1 MVQRDHMRV
10 RTIPA
15 MFNES
20 VVRYADR
27 RCQWFKTSPTTT
39 DSLTYADV
47 GMIVKDLSGGL
58 MSLGLKKQDRAAIMS
73 YNCPQWL
80 WSDLAIL
87 NSGGVTVTIYP
98 SLSAK
103 EMQYIINNSGSR
115 ILFVRDAFNIE
126 KVMECLEDMP
136 TLEYVI
142 LMDES
147 VPLPDH
153 PAFKYLSSVR
163 EAGKRYLFQN
173 PYAYE
178 KACADVQVWDWATI
192 IYTSGTMGDPK
203 GAIHTH
209 FTIMNAVQ
217 VDNANFA
224 YNGYMLTEE
233 DICLSFLPLSHSYER
248 QCGQFQ
254 SLNCGATI
262 AYAEKPQTV
271 VMDLQIFQPTI
282 FCSVPRIFERIYM
295 AIRDAA
301 SATPEGKAAF
311 EKAMEI
317 GLKVVDARS
326 DENGFVDMGFD
337 IDLMEGLPEDL
348 QEQYRWADQTVFSK
362 VRGLLGGNF
371 RVSFSA
377 SASLPANLWKAFA
390 AMGIR
395 ICEGYGLTET
405 MNAINFNNLKAVLPG
420 SIGPTTYTHE
430 QKIAEDGELLVR
442 GNNLFLGYFNNEE
455 ATKEAF
461 TEDGFFKTGDI
472 AIQVANGYYK
482 IVDRKKSIMVL
493 DTGKNVPRA
502 KLESKFATAHYVEQ
516 VCAVGDDRPF
526 VSAIVVPKF
535 EALLARL
542 QGQGITFD
550 ESQIVYEGE
559 GVERICVQVGDD
571 FTSHPEVRKL
581 IDQDIAEANEQL
593 EDYEKIKQY
602 HISNRRFLES
612 LDEITPTLKNKY
624 RNIIKNFNEEIDAL
638 YTK

>member
-10 RTIPA
+10 RTIPS

-20 VVRYADR
+20 VVKFGDR
-27 RCQWFKTSPTTT
+27 RCQWFKTSPDTT

-58 MSLGLKKQDRAAIMS
+58 MSLGLKKKDRAAIMS
-73 YNCPQWL
+73 YNCPQWT

-87 NSGGVTVTIYP
+87 NCGGVTVTIYP
-98 SLSAK
+98 SFSAN
-103 EMQYIINNSGSR
+103 EMVYIINNSESR
-115 ILFVRDAFNIE
+115 ILFVRDASNIE
-126 KVMECLEDMP
+126 KVLARFDEMP
-136 TLEYVI
+136 TLETVI

-153 PAFKYLSSVR
+153 PAFHYLSSIR
-163 EAGKRYLFQN
+163 EAGKRYLFKN

-178 KACADVQVWDWATI
+178 KAWNDIDLWDWSTI
-192 IYTSGTMGDPK
+192 IYTSGTMGNPK

-209 FTIMNAVQ
+209 FTIMHAVQ
-217 VDNANFA
+217 VDNNNFA
-224 YNGYMLTEE
+224 YNGYMLNEE
-233 DICLSFLPLSHSYER
+233 EVYLSFLPLSHSYER

-254 SLNCGATI
+254 ALNCGCTI

-271 VMDLQIFQPTI
+271 VADLQIYKPTC

-295 AIRDAA
+295 AIRDVA

-337 IDLMEGLPEDL
+337 VDLLEGLPEEL
-348 QEQYRWADQTVFSK
+348 QEQYRWADQAVFSK

-371 RVSFSA
+371 RISFSA

-405 MNAINFNNLKAVLPG
+405 MNAVNFNNIKAVLPG
-420 SIGPTTYTHE
+420 SIGPTIYGHE

-442 GNNLFLGYFNNEE
+442 GNNLFLGYFNDPK
-455 ATKEAF
+455 ATAEAF

-472 AIQVANGYYK
+472 AVQVANGYYR

-502 KLESKFATAHYVEQ
+502 KVESKFSTAHYIEQ
-516 VCAVGDDRPF
+516 ICAVGDDRRF
-526 VSAIVVPKF
+526 VSAVVVPKF
-535 EALLARL
+535 EALLAKL

-550 ESQIVYEGE
+550 ESQIVYEGA
-559 GVERICVQVGDD
+559 GVERLCVKVGDD
-571 FTSHPEVRKL
+571 FTSNEEVRRL
-581 IDQDIAEANEQL
+581 IAEDIAEANLQL
-593 EDYEKIKQY
+593 EDYEQIKKF

-612 LDEITPTLKNKY
+612 LDEITPTLKTKY
-624 RNIIKNFNEEIDAL
+624 RNIIKNFSAEIDAL
-638 YTK
+638 YK

>member
-224 YNGYMLTEE
+224 YNGYMFTEE

-271 VMDLQIFQPTI
+271 VGDLQIFQPTI

>member
-126 KVMECLEDMP
+126 KVMECLEDLP

-224 YNGYMLTEE
+224 YNGYMFTEE

>member
-224 YNGYMLTEE
+224 YNGYMFTEE

>member
-1 MVQRDHMRV
+1 MVQRDHMKV
-10 RTIPA
+10 RSIPE

-20 VVRYADR
+20 IVRYADR

-39 DSLTYADV
+39 DFLTYSDV
-47 GMIVKDLSGGL
+47 GMIVKDLCGGL
-58 MSLGLKKQDRAAIMS
+58 LSLGLKKQDRAAIMS

-80 WSDLAIL
+80 WADLAIL
-87 NSGGVTVTIYP
+87 TAGAVTVTIYP
-98 SLSAK
+98 SFSAN
-103 EMQYIINNSGSR
+103 EMEYIVNNSGSR
-115 ILFVRDAFNIE
+115 ILFVRDADTIE
-126 KVMECLEDMP
+126 KVLERLEEMP
-136 TLEYVI
+136 TLEKII
-142 LMDES
+142 LMDETVS
-147 VPLPDH
+147 LPDH
-153 PAFKYLSSVR
+153 PAFVYLSSVR
-163 EAGKRYLFQN
+163 EAGKRYLHKN
-173 PYAYE
+173 RYAYE
-178 KACADVQVWDWATI
+178 QACDNVKLWDWATI
-192 IYTSGTMGDPK
+192 IYTSGTTGDPK
-203 GAIHTH
+203 GAVHTH
-209 FTIMNAVQ
+209 HTIMNAVQ

-224 YNGYMLTEE
+224 HNGYMVTEE
-233 DICLSFLPLSHSYER
+233 DVFLSFLPLSHSYER
-248 QCGQFQ
+248 QCCQFQ
-254 SLNCGATI
+254 ALNCGATI

-271 VMDLQIFQPTI
+271 VGDLQIFKPTV

-295 AIRDAA
+295 AIRDVA

-311 EKAMEI
+311 EKAMDI

-337 IDLMEGLPEDL
+337 IDLLEGLPEDL
-348 QEQYRWADQTVFSK
+348 QEQYRWADQAVFSK

-377 SASLPANLWKAFA
+377 SASLSPNLWKAFA

-420 SIGPTTYTHE
+420 SVGPTTYTHE

-442 GNNLFLGYFNNEE
+442 GNNLFIGYFNNAK
-455 ATKEAF
+455 ATAEAF

-502 KLESKFATAHYVEQ
+502 KVESKFATAHYVEQ
-516 VCAVGDDRPF
+516 ICAVGDDRPF

-535 EALLARL
+535 EQILALLKSR
-542 QGQGITFD
+542 GINFD

-559 GVERICVQVGDD
+559 GVERVCVKVGED
-571 FTSHPEVRKL
+571 FTSHEEVRKL
-581 IDQDIAEANEQL
+581 IEQDIAEANKHL
-593 EDYEKIKQY
+593 EDYETIKKY

-612 LDEITPTLKNKY
+612 LDEVTPTLKIKY
-624 RNIIKNFNEEIDAL
+624 RNIIKNFSEEIAVI
-638 YTK
+638 YNK

>member
-142 LMDES
+142 LMDET

-224 YNGYMLTEE
+224 YNGYMFTEE

>member
-224 YNGYMLTEE
+224 YNGYMFTEE

-516 VCAVGDDRPF
+516 V
-526 VSAIVVPKF
+526 
-535 EALLARL
+535 
-542 QGQGITFD
+542 
-550 ESQIVYEGE
+550 
-559 GVERICVQVGDD
+559 
-571 FTSHPEVRKL
+571 
-581 IDQDIAEANEQL
+581 
-593 EDYEKIKQY
+593 
-602 HISNRRFLES
+602 
-612 LDEITPTLKNKY
+612 
-624 RNIIKNFNEEIDAL
+624 
-638 YTK
+638 

>member
-1 MVQRDHMRV
+1 MVQRDHMKI
-10 RTIPA
+10 RTIPE

-20 VVRYADR
+20 VTRYADR
-27 RCQWFKTSPTTT
+27 RCQWFKTSATTT

-47 GMIVKDLSGGL
+47 GMIVKDLCGGL
-58 MSLGLKKQDRAAIMS
+58 LAMGLNKQDRAAIMS

-80 WSDLAIL
+80 WADLAIL
-87 NSGGVTVTIYP
+87 NAGAVTVTIYP
-98 SLSAK
+98 SFSAH
-103 EMQYIINNSGSR
+103 EMEYIINNSESR
-115 ILFVRDAFNIE
+115 ILFVRDAFNVE
-126 KVMECLEDMP
+126 KVLERFDQMP
-136 TLEYVI
+136 TLETVI

-153 PAFKYLSSVR
+153 PAFRYLSSVR
-163 EAGKRYLFQN
+163 EAGKPYLHKN
-173 PYAYE
+173 RYAYE
-178 KACADVQVWDWATI
+178 QACDNVKVWDWSTI

-203 GAIHTH
+203 GAVHTH
-209 FTIMNAVQ
+209 YTIMNAVQ

-224 YNGYMLTEE
+224 YNGYMMTEE

-271 VMDLQIFQPTI
+271 VGDLQVFKPTV
-282 FCSVPRIFERIYM
+282 FCSVPRIFERVYM
-295 AIRDAA
+295 AIRDIA

-311 EKAMEI
+311 EKAMDI

-348 QEQYRWADQTVFSK
+348 QEQYRWADQAVFSK

-420 SIGPTTYTHE
+420 SIGPTTHTHE
-430 QKIAEDGELLVR
+430 QRIAEDGELLVR
-442 GNNLFLGYFNNEE
+442 GGNLFIGYFNNPE
-455 ATKEAF
+455 ATEEAF
-461 TEDGFFKTGDI
+461 TPDGFFHTGDV
-472 AIQVANGYYK
+472 AVELANGYYK
-482 IVDRKKSIMVL
+482 IVDRKKSIMVM

-502 KLESKFATAHYVEQ
+502 KLESKFSTAHYVEQ
-516 VCAVGDDRPF
+516 ICAVGDERPF
-526 VSAIVVPKF
+526 ISAVVVPKY
-535 EALLARL
+535 ESLLAL
-542 QGQGITFD
+542 MQKQGITFD

-559 GVERICVQVGDD
+559 GVERVCVKVGED
-571 FTSHPEVRKL
+571 FTSHEEIRKL
-581 IDQDIAEANEQL
+581 IDKDIAEANEQL
-593 EDYEKIKQY
+593 EDYEKIKKY
-602 HISNRRFLES
+602 HISNRRFLEV
-612 LDEITPTLKNKY
+612 LDEVTPTLKTKY
-624 RNIIKNFNEEIDAL
+624 RNIIKNFSEEIAAI
-638 YTK
+638 YEK

>member
-224 YNGYMLTEE
+224 YNGYMFTEE

-455 ATKEAF
+455 ATAEAF

>member
-224 YNGYMLTEE
+224 YNGYMFTEE

-377 SASLPANLWKAFA
+377 SASLPAILWKAFA

-624 RNIIKNFNEEIDAL
+624 RNIIKNFNEEIQAL

>member
-224 YNGYMLTEE
+224 YNGYMFTEE

-455 ATKEAF
+455 ATAEAF

-482 IVDRKKSIMVL
+482 IIDRKKSIMVL

-624 RNIIKNFNEEIDAL
+624 RNIIKNFNEEIQAL

>member
-224 YNGYMLTEE
+224 YNGYMFTEE

-482 IVDRKKSIMVL
+482 IIDRKKSIMVL

>member
-224 YNGYMLTEE
+224 YNGYMFTEE

-624 RNIIKNFNEEIDAL
+624 RNIIKNFNEEIQAL

>member
-10 RTIPA
+10 RTIPE

-27 RCQWFKTSPTTT
+27 RCQWFKTSATTT

-47 GMIVKDLSGGL
+47 GMIVRDLCGGL
-58 MSLGLKKQDRAAIMS
+58 LSMGLKKQDRAAIMS

-80 WSDLAIL
+80 WADLAIL
-87 NSGGVTVTIYP
+87 NAGAVTVTIYP
-98 SLSAK
+98 SLSAH
-103 EMQYIINNSGSR
+103 EMEYIINNSESR
-115 ILFVRDAFNIE
+115 ILFVRDAFNVE
-126 KVMECLEDMP
+126 KVLERFERMP
-136 TLEYVI
+136 TLETII

-153 PAFKYLSSVR
+153 PAFHYLSSVR
-163 EAGKRYLFQN
+163 EAGKHYLHTN
-173 PYAYE
+173 RYAYE
-178 KACADVQVWDWATI
+178 QACDNVKVWDWSTI

-203 GAIHTH
+203 GAVHTH
-209 FTIMNAVQ
+209 YTIMNAVQ

-224 YNGYMLTEE
+224 HNGYMMTEE

-271 VMDLQIFQPTI
+271 VGDLQIFKPTV

-295 AIRDAA
+295 AIRDVA
-301 SATPEGKAAF
+301 SASPEGKAAF
-311 EKAMEI
+311 EKAMDI
-317 GLKVVDARS
+317 GLKVVDSRS
-326 DENGFVDMGFD
+326 DENGFIDMGFD

-348 QEQYRWADQTVFSK
+348 QEEYRWADQAVFSK

-420 SIGPTTYTHE
+420 SIGPTTYSHE
-430 QKIAEDGELLVR
+430 QKLAEDGELMVR
-442 GNNLFLGYFNNEE
+442 GGNLFLGYFNNPE
-455 ATKEAF
+455 ATEEAF
-461 TEDGFFKTGDI
+461 TPDGFFHTGDI
-472 AIQVANGYYK
+472 AVELANGYYK
-482 IVDRKKSIMVL
+482 IVDRKKSIMVM

-502 KLESKFATAHYVEQ
+502 KLESKFSTAHYVEQ
-516 VCAVGDDRPF
+516 ICAVGDDRPF
-526 VSAIVVPKF
+526 ISAVVVPKF
-535 EALLARL
+535 ETLLAL
-542 QGQGITFD
+542 MQKQGITFD

-559 GVERICVQVGDD
+559 GVERVCVKVGDD
-571 FTSHPEVRKL
+571 FVSHEEIRKL

-593 EDYEKIKQY
+593 EEYEKIKKY
-602 HISNRRFLES
+602 HISNRRFLED
-612 LDEITPTLKNKY
+612 LDEVTPTLKNKY
-624 RNIIKNFNEEIDAL
+624 RNIIKNFNEEIDAI
-638 YTK
+638 YNK

>member
-27 RCQWFKTSPTTT
+27 RCQWFKTSPTTN

-224 YNGYMLTEE
+224 YNGYMFTEE

-624 RNIIKNFNEEIDAL
+624 RNIIKNFNEEIQAL